1 MPTALVKSHVGK
13 FIEPIIE
20 TTTAAA
26 AGAAKNMPGDFR
38 VSITDAP
45 GADAY
50 PIASFTWLLVYKDQ
64 PNEAKGGHWSSSL
77 VGHPRGAKVSSD
89 APLCSS
95 SRPVVAQIEAKIK
108 QITFAGKPCWL
119 PVAR

>member
-64 PNEAKGGHWSSSL
+64 PNEAKGRAL
-77 VGHPRGAKVSSD
+77 VKFLWWAIHEGQKYPPTLLY
-89 APLCSS
+89 APLPA
-95 SRPVVAQIEAKIK
+95 PVVAQIEAKIK
-108 QITFAGKPCWL
+108 QITFAGKPL
-119 PVAR
+119 LAAR